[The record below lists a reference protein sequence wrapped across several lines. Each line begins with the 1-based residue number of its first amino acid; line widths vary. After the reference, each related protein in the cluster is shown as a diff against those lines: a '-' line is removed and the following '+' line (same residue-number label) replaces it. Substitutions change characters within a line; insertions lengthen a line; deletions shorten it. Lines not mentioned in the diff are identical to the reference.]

1 VVPAHPMHVL
11 AYTHSPE
18 SPRGD
23 RMSVMVEQSDGD
35 TDGTGEHAVV
45 QVHDVLADVHER
57 ARAQAA
63 RVRESLVRCPGSSGS
78 QA

>member
-1 VVPAHPMHVL
+1 
-11 AYTHSPE
+11 
-18 SPRGD
+18 
-23 RMSVMVEQSDGD
+23 MSVMVEQSDGD
-35 TDGTGEHAVV
+35 TDGTGEHAVG

>member
-1 VVPAHPMHVL
+1 
-11 AYTHSPE
+11 
-18 SPRGD
+18 
-23 RMSVMVEQSDGD
+23 MSVSVEQSD
-35 TDGTGEHAVV
+35 TDSERTGEFVADDA
-45 QVHDVLADVHER
+45 HDVLADAHER